1 MTPGVPAGTI
11 QGATFYHR
19 IAPCKLC
26 KDPLGGA
33 EVEWSDWQVNTGDSV
48 WAAMIGPLNFLYLAT
63 NGTMPRYVSFA
74 SAHPTVQLAISI
86 LPALVALQSTP
97 GSMYHC
103 AAGSNMWPADAD
115 EATDISN
122 ENNLGAYA
130 GLRMLEFNLANNTD
144 GADAVLIKAK
154 QDVDKLIEGLEKWF
168 NGDGLFTAE
177 SFGGNQVPS
186 GTPGHTGNTPTY
198 REYCQ
203 TNPTSGACEAPGESN
218 DGQPVKIIYQGG
230 HVSFGGDY
238 RPVKI
243 LDYSGF
249 AVDCQVWGLSV
260 LVPYFGLD
268 WLEGK
273 LGGTDGAYNLFQQ
286 IKLRSGYYV
295 NGKLAGVGWTQDLD
309 LNCVKAVKPKD
320 NLTCTQHRVRSSEY
334 SYGAM
339 NAAKILADAYEKKDK
354 GGLAAKLRADAASMR
369 EHVNA
374 PRHLGGMSNDDGGI
388 LFSNRLFFAPW
399 GWWTYDA
406 SHLGTTAWSIM
417 EAEDFSPW
425 VLGGDS
431 GDYPGRTPRVRVE
444 AMATGKSAGFHE
456 PRA

>member
-1 MTPGVPAGTI
+1 MQSSV
-11 QGATFYHR
+11 
-19 IAPCKLC
+19 L
-26 KDPLGGA
+26 
-33 EVEWSDWQVNTGDSV
+33 TGLHLTDSV
-48 WAAMIGPLNFLYLAT
+48 VVQDEGT
-63 NGTMPRYVSFA
+63 NV
-74 SAHPTVQLAISI
+74 
-86 LPALVALQSTP
+86 
-97 GSMYHC
+97 
-103 AAGSNMWPADAD
+103 
-115 EATDISN
+115 SN
-122 ENNLGAYA
+122 ENNFAAYA
-130 GLRMLEFNLANNTD
+130 GLRMLEFIMANNTD
-144 GADAVLIKAK
+144 GADAILTEAK
-154 QDVDKLIEGLEKWF
+154 RNVDHLIEGLEKWF
-168 NGDGLFTAE
+168 YAGLFSKE
-177 SFGGNQVPS
+177 SFGGNDVPR
-186 GTPGHTGNTPTY
+186 TGNTPTY

-218 DGQPVKIIYQGG
+218 DGQPVKLMYQGG
-230 HVSFGGDY
+230 HVSFGGEY
-238 RPVKI
+238 EPVKI
-243 LDYSGF
+243 QQYSGF

-286 IKLRSGYYV
+286 IKLRSGYFV
-295 NGKLAGVGWTQDLD
+295 NGELAGVGWTQDLD
-309 LNCVKAVKPKD
+309 GDCVKAVKPAD
-320 NLTCTQHRVRSSEY
+320 DLTCTQHRVRSSEY

-339 NAAKILADAYEKKDK
+339 NAAKILADAYEKKGK

-388 LFSNRLFFAPW
+388 LFSDRLFFAPW
-399 GWWTYDA
+399 GWWAYDV

-431 GDYPGRTPRVRVE
+431 GDYAGRTPRVRVE

-456 PRA
+456 PHARA